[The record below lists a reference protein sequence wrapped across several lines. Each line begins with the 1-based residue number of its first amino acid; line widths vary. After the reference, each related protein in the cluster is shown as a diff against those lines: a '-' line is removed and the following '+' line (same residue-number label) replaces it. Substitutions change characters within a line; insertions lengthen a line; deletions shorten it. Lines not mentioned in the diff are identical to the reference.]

1 MRIIAV
7 GRRSL
12 GTHENKTIQE
22 AVMKRNFVY
31 AGFLLAT
38 ICIASLLPLQAQ
50 AAQCSQATVAGN
62 WAYTYSGTV
71 FVPNPLPVAAVGHA
85 HLDSSG
91 NLSGSQ
97 THVLA
102 GQGEVEDI
110 SGTYTVNRDC
120 TGAMTINVSLNGQL
134 LRSATLNV
142 AYDNNV
148 NHARMIFTSL
158 TLSEGTVVPSVIT
171 VDVNRVVSRD

>member
-1 MRIIAV
+1 
-7 GRRSL
+7 
-12 GTHENKTIQE
+12 
-22 AVMKRNFVY
+22 MKRNFVY
-31 AGFLLAT
+31 AGLVLGT
-38 ICIASLLPLQAQ
+38 ICLASLLPLQAQ
-50 AAQCSQATVAGN
+50 AAQCSLASVAGN
-62 WAYTYSGTV
+62 WAYTYTGTV
-71 FVPNPLPVAAVGHA
+71 LVPNPLPVAAVGHA
-85 HLDSSG
+85 HLGSGG
-91 NLSGSQ
+91 NLTGSQ

-110 SGTYTVNRDC
+110 AGTYTVNGDC
-120 TGAMTINVSLNGQL
+120 TGGMTINVSLNGQI

-158 TLSEGTVVPSVIT
+158 TLSDGTVLPSVIT